1 MRTPIHFFY
10 NNLTK
15 ASSSFHTAVTGTTD
29 DASTHPRACKKRPRP
44 SSVTHSSHA
53 PALLHPGPCRT
64 QAGARTPPRHVPS
77 ASPPRRPRSGSE
89 VGGFGGCA
97 ASGSAGCGEAGR
109 PSAAGGRAA
118 PGGGKVAGR
127 AARPPP
133 SEELSGAAPRLAPRP
148 LGPVCAG
155 HLGPGRRARRGEWGP
170 RPGGGSTRALPGRA
184 APGGTG
190 DGAAQPEVQ
199 RFVQPAQGGA
209 KVGSVARSRLVSG
222 GIPLRFVPQPCGG
235 AEGAGW
241 AGVGGRRGQRP
252 GGAPG

>member
-1 MRTPIHFFY
+1 VRSV
-10 NNLTK
+10 
-15 ASSSFHTAVTGTTD
+15 ASVAAQRRG
-29 DASTHPRACKKRPRP
+29 ARAAARRAGQAQRAGERPR
-44 SSVTHSSHA
+44 
-53 PALLHPGPCRT
+53 
-64 QAGARTPPRHVPS
+64 
-77 ASPPRRPRSGSE
+77 E
-89 VGGFGGCA
+89 A
-97 ASGSAGCGEAGR
+97 AKSRGERLG
-109 PSAAGGRAA
+109 
-118 PGGGKVAGR
+118 
-127 AARPPP
+127 PPP

>member
-133 SEELSGAAPRLAPRP
+133 IGGAQRRRSSPRP
-148 LGPVCAG
+148 APARTGV
-155 HLGPGRRARRGEWGP
+155 RRSP
-170 RPGGGSTRALPGRA
+170 RPRPSRATR
-184 APGGTG
+184 
-190 DGAAQPEVQ
+190 
-199 RFVQPAQGGA
+199 
-209 KVGSVARSRLVSG
+209 
-222 GIPLRFVPQPCGG
+222 
-235 AEGAGW
+235 
-241 AGVGGRRGQRP
+241 
-252 GGAPG
+252 